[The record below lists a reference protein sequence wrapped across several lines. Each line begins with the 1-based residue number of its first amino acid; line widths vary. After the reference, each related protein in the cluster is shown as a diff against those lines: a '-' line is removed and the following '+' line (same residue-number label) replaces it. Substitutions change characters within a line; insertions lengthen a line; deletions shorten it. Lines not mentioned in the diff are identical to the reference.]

1 MGLGGLH
8 IWHLLIIFGIVI
20 VIFGTKRLKTLGSD
34 LGGAIKGFRSAM
46 NQDEE
51 KKAAAKADEQKRLQ
65 NDSGDADFAETKDK
79 ERHG

>member
-34 LGGAIKGFRSAM
+34 LGSAIKGFRTAM
-46 NQDEE
+46 NQDDD
-51 KKAAAKADEQKRLQ
+51 KKTTAKTDEQKRLGA
-65 NDSGDADFAETKDK
+65 DSDDADFAETKDK

>member
-8 IWHLLIIFGIVI
+8 IWHLLIILGIVI

-34 LGGAIKGFRSAM
+34 LGGAIKGFRKAM
-46 NQDEE
+46 DQDD
-51 KKAAAKADEQKRLQ
+51 KAPPKADEQKRLAA
-65 NDSGDADFAETKDK
+65 DEDDAEFAETKDK

>member
-8 IWHLLIIFGIVI
+8 IWHLLIILGIVI

-34 LGGAIKGFRSAM
+34 LGGAIKGFRKAM
-46 NQDEE
+46 DQDD
-51 KKAAAKADEQKRLQ
+51 KAPPKTDEQKRLEAD
-65 NDSGDADFAETKDK
+65 NADADFAETKDK

>member
-8 IWHLLIIFGIVI
+8 IWHLLIILGIVI

-34 LGGAIKGFRSAM
+34 LGGAIKGFRKAM
-46 NQDEE
+46 DQDD
-51 KKAAAKADEQKRLQ
+51 KAPPKTDEQKRIEA
-65 NDSGDADFAETKDK
+65 DSPDAEFAETKDK

>member
-34 LGGAIKGFRSAM
+34 LGSAIKGFRKAMDQDDKSAP
-46 NQDEE
+46 
-51 KKAAAKADEQKRLQ
+51 KTDEQKRLAA
-65 NDSGDADFAETKDK
+65 DSDDAEFAETKDK

>member
-8 IWHLLIIFGIVI
+8 IWHLLIILGIVI

-34 LGGAIKGFRSAM
+34 LGGAIKGFRKAM
-46 NQDEE
+46 DQDD
-51 KKAAAKADEQKRLQ
+51 KAAPKADDQKRL
-65 NDSGDADFAETKDK
+65 GADADDAEFAETKDK

>member
-34 LGGAIKGFRSAM
+34 LGGAIKGFKKAM
-46 NQDEE
+46 NDDD
-51 KKAAAKADEQKRLQ
+51 KPSPNADEQKRLGA
-65 NDSGDADFAETKDK
+65 DAEDADFAETKDK

>member
-34 LGGAIKGFRSAM
+34 LGSAIKGFRTAM
-46 NQDEE
+46 NQDED
-51 KKAAAKADEQKRLQ
+51 KKSAGKADEQKRLEA
-65 NDSGDADFAETKDK
+65 DEGDADFAETKDK
-79 ERHG
+79 ERRG

>member
-8 IWHLLIIFGIVI
+8 IWHLLIILGIVI

-34 LGGAIKGFRSAM
+34 LGGAIKGFRKAM
-46 NQDEE
+46 DQDD
-51 KKAAAKADEQKRLQ
+51 KAAPKTDDPKRLGA
-65 NDSGDADFAETKDK
+65 DSDDAEFSETKDK